1 MKHIE
6 VVAAIICRDGL
17 VFATQRGYGE
27 WKDWWE
33 FPGGKVEEGES
44 RENALRRE
52 IHEELNTEVSVD
64 RFVMTVEYD
73 YPAFHLTMHCY
84 VCHVLSGHL
93 ELLGG
98 RGCTLAAGRQSQRCP
113 LAARRPSGSGQ
124 SACHTLAGQVN
135 RLFPRKSLVERK
147 SFSNFARCMGM
158 LYPKTNIKMT
168 LI

>member
-44 RENALRRE
+44 REDALRRE
-52 IHEELNTEVSVD
+52 IREELNTEISVD
-64 RFVMTVEYD
+64 RFVMTVEHD

-93 ELLGG
+93 ELLEAEDARWLREDNLSGV
-98 RGCTLAAGRQSQRCP
+98 RWLPADRQVVDYLCSTHLLSR
-113 LAARRPSGSGQ
+113 
-124 SACHTLAGQVN
+124 
-135 RLFPRKSLVERK
+135 
-147 SFSNFARCMGM
+147 
-158 LYPKTNIKMT
+158 
-168 LI
+168 